1 MPFLKQY
8 PSSIRDDTLTA
19 KGWAYSLVTL
29 NYVNTECEEATAITY
44 EYLNLVDLNY
54 RIVQRRQR
62 HTK

>member
-8 PSSIRDDTLTA
+8 SSNIRDDTLTA

-29 NYVNTECEEATAITY
+29 NYMNTACKEPTTVTY
-44 EYLNLVDLNY
+44 EYLNFVDLND
-54 RIVQRRQR
+54 RIMQRRQR